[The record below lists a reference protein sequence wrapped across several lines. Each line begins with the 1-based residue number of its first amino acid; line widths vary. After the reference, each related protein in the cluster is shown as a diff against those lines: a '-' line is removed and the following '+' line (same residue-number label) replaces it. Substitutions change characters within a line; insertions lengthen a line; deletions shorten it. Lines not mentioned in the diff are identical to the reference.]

1 MEAQDSAT
9 DQVKSIKLLIPMMQ
23 FGRFGGHRVLSR
35 IADELEKKGRIQVT
49 FLAPDCSASPY
60 FSTSARI
67 LYCNDDGEIV
77 TEHCKPRVRMGQE
90 IISLGR
96 CMRRIEAEYD
106 LVLINDSMTWLPTL
120 YSGAVG
126 KSLYY
131 IQAYEPDFYKGSWSL
146 KRMLQRAI
154 SYASYYGVAHQ
165 VVNAPLYLGYG
176 PIKATEAVC
185 PGIDLGLF
193 YAKPPETFWFRQSR
207 PMVIGT
213 VGRQEPIK
221 GTLAALRG
229 IKAFVD
235 AGHEIRLR
243 VALGNVPPEFLDLP
257 YLEVVPI
264 DSDVQLADY
273 YRSLDVLVV
282 AGAEQFG
289 AVHYPTLEGLAS
301 GVAVVT
307 TPYHPANEENA
318 WMLGSVSKEVI
329 LEQLKLVAA
338 AEAGIGEKLG
348 KAAKDV
354 LTFSWPL
361 VGTKMEEL
369 IVSSVSRQISDK

>member
-1 MEAQDSAT
+1 MEAKDSVG
-9 DQVKSIKLLIPMMQ
+9 DQVKTLKLLIPMMQ

-35 IADELEKKGRIQVT
+35 IADELQKRGRIQVT

-60 FSTSARI
+60 FSTSAKI
-67 LYCNDDGEIV
+67 LYCDDDGQIV
-77 TEHCKPRVRMGQE
+77 TDHSKPKVRMGQE
-90 IISLGR
+90 IISLGK
-96 CMRRIEAEYD
+96 CMRRIESEYD
-106 LVLINDSMTWLPTL
+106 IVLINDSMTWLPTL
-120 YSGAVG
+120 FSGAVK

-154 SYASYYGVAHQ
+154 SYASYHGATHQ
-165 VVNAPLYLGYG
+165 IVNAPLYLGYG
-176 PIKATEAVC
+176 PINATEVVC

-193 YAKPPETFWFRQSR
+193 HPKDPETFWFRQGR
-207 PMVIGT
+207 PITIGT

-221 GTLAALRG
+221 GTHAALAG

-235 AGHEIRLR
+235 AGHKIRLR

-257 YLEVVPI
+257 YLEVVQI
-264 DSDVQLADY
+264 ESDAQLADY

-307 TPYHPANEENA
+307 TPYHPANEGNA

-338 AEAGIGEKLG
+338 TETGIGEKRG

-354 LTFSWPL
+354 LPFSWPI
-361 VGTKMEEL
+361 VGTKMEGL